1 MGSHIH
7 ELIKVKRY
15 ASFNFKQIVCS
26 WDTAFKEEELN
37 DPSACTIWGV
47 TKNGYYLLW
56 VINKRLNY
64 PKLYRETVKQ
74 WKNMMKD
81 FKFGS
86 SKVPI
91 LIEDKASGQSLIQD
105 LKTNTTMPI
114 ISIKTKGSK
123 VVRFDDVTRTI
134 EAGNVIF
141 PDTDAPWLVETET
154 QLCRFPYDKHD
165 DIVDSISQ
173 FLKWIE
179 RPRFVPGR
187 NLKLWK

>member
-1 MGSHIH
+1 
-7 ELIKVKRY
+7 
-15 ASFNFKQIVCS
+15 
-26 WDTAFKEEELN
+26 
-37 DPSACTIWGV
+37 
-47 TKNGYYLLW
+47 
-56 VINKRLNY
+56 
-64 PKLYRETVKQ
+64 
-74 WKNMMKD
+74 
-81 FKFGS
+81 
-86 SKVPI
+86 
-91 LIEDKASGQSLIQD
+91 
-105 LKTNTTMPI
+105 MPI